1 MPHDTAVFLCPSIPV
16 SNCEL
21 YGETSRS
28 AEFPICLGSLTPC
41 NPLFVFSET
50 TSGLPAILHIGGS
63 AMTTSIP
70 TGALAP
76 MSYTSTFNNPCFSMS
91 VCKKDCS
98 TKYNRFLDFAVGI
111 MFPVKSDN
119 TIAMSPIQFVKVM
132 DIIVMELQSMLHH
145 DVDNSIR
152 YPKVIFPGK
161 NPEISHIS
169 SSENR
174 PSAEKSTPSDPQKKR
189 FTPLDKRTATAIL
202 TYLLS
207 RPNDWTVHVEQLA
220 KIKGRL
226 SIAFRAASITTLSV
240 GPSAINAIRRSD
252 IGYSAKITH

>member
-1 MPHDTAVFLCPSIPV
+1 
-16 SNCEL
+16 
-21 YGETSRS
+21 
-28 AEFPICLGSLTPC
+28 
-41 NPLFVFSET
+41 
-50 TSGLPAILHIGGS
+50 
-63 AMTTSIP
+63 MTQPTP

-132 DIIVMELQSMLHH
+132 DIIVMELQGMLHH

-174 PSAEKSTPSDPQKKR
+174 PSSEKITPSDPQKKR
-189 FTPLDKRTATAIL
+189 STPLDKRTARAM
-202 TYLLS
+202 S
-207 RPNDWTVHVEQLA
+207 RAGHLA
-220 KIKGRL
+220 KQNKKLILENEALKAEL
-226 SIAFRAASITTLSV
+226 AALKEV
-240 GPSAINAIRRSD
+240 
-252 IGYSAKITH
+252 